1 MAQRRKTKAEHD
13 QEWIDDQKQAFEEFR
28 RKLESVRSLADAHKL
43 HAGAPPQDSSGHKY
57 YSNFGKFLMD
67 FTAPNSASLDEY
79 SLYLAFIQKMDAAGE
94 LPPGA
99 RKKIEKD
106 LRRAMA
112 QRPWY

>member
-13 QEWIDDQKQAFEEFR
+13 EERIEDQKQAFEEFR
-28 RKLESVRSLADAHKL
+28 RKVESLRSIADAHKL
-43 HAGAPPQDSSGHKY
+43 HAEAPPQDSPGHKH
-57 YSNFGKFLMD
+57 YSNFGKFLMA
-67 FTAPNSASLDEY
+67 FSPPNSAILNEY

-106 LRRAMA
+106 LRGAMA